1 MNPRKVCISSPYFW
15 GFTRELNIQNIHTR
29 EEIVS
34 FILNE
39 LRTFLERENLQD
51 LIERLD
57 NRIRLQGFH
66 IHGEFHI
73 ENLKQTPSNEVIYV
87 CSHD

>member
-29 EEIVS
+29 EEIVN

-39 LRTFLERENLQD
+39 LRIFLERENLQD

-57 NRIRLQGFH
+57 DRIRLQGFH

>member
-1 MNPRKVCISSPYFW
+1 MNPRKICISSPYFW
-15 GFTRELNIQNIHTR
+15 GFSRELNIQNINTR
-29 EEIVS
+29 EEIVN

-51 LIERLD
+51 LIERLND
-57 NRIRLQGFH
+57 RIRLQGFH

-73 ENLKQTPSNEVIYV
+73 ENLKQTRNNEVIYV